1 MFKDS
6 IKSQTSGKPFNK
18 FYQNTYF
25 YVYSYIHSIHFIL
38 IFFYCIHLLYF
49 LLEVEEEL
57 LGFQIIVS
65 GPWCL
70 SRIIVSRS
78 TGERQISAAA
88 LICQGL
94 YMGTLKKE
102 KKKMKETSFNYH
114 ANHELLSF
122 VFCLNDGHTMH
133 DMLLVRISNSVRI
146 CKSKSISIEK
156 SHFVKF
162 NVI

>member
-1 MFKDS
+1 M
-6 IKSQTSGKPFNK
+6 
-18 FYQNTYF
+18 
-25 YVYSYIHSIHFIL
+25 HFIL
-38 IFFYCIHLLYF
+38 IFFYRIHLLYY

-57 LGFQIIVS
+57 LGFRIIVS

-94 YMGTLKKE
+94 YMGMLKKE
-102 KKKMKETSFNYH
+102 KKMKKTSFNYH

-133 DMLLVRISNSVRI
+133 DMLLLRISNLVRT

-156 SHFVKF
+156 SELVKF
-162 NVI
+162 NVVC